1 MAKIH
6 IRPSVVLTHQ
16 GRLLLLRQ
24 RTWRGDDLWVLPGG
38 KLEHG
43 ESLAQGAAR
52 ETLEETG
59 LEVRVGRLLYV
70 GDFIIP
76 GKHNVD
82 MAFHAELVG
91 GELTPQLD
99 EIDDARWVPLDQ
111 LPDYNPAPAIFFE
124 QIQIDAPEGFQRQ
137 GVYLGQ
143 YG

>member
-6 IRPSVVLTHQ
+6 IRPSVVLIHQ
-16 GRLLLLRQ
+16 DRLLLLRQ

-43 ESLAQGAAR
+43 ESLVQGAAR

-59 LEVRVGRLLYV
+59 LTVRVGRLLYV
-70 GDFIIP
+70 SDFIIP

-82 MAFHAELVG
+82 MAFHAELVS
-91 GELTPQLD
+91 GELTPQPT
-99 EIDDARWVPLDQ
+99 EIDDARWVSLDK
-111 LPDYNPAPAIFFE
+111 LPDYNPVPTVFFE
-124 QIQIDAPEGFQRQ
+124 QILADAPHGSPRQ
-137 GVYLGQ
+137 GVYLGH